1 MFNVK
6 YNGYGTAKDQ
16 DNVLKP
22 EWLSMFPSLR
32 TVDINMCG
40 HGDYKFRLEALLE
53 TMPLISPSI
62 SIVVR
67 GHDSEWMREGLSDEI
82 SAQFVSAGWNPEYE
96 EETDK
101 WGDIDWKLVLKS
113 ISECLC

>member
-1 MFNVK
+1 MRQ
-6 YNGYGTAKDQ
+6 GEHGTAKDQ

-32 TVDINMCG
+32 TVDIDMM
-40 HGDYKFRLEALLE
+40 DYKFRLEALLE

-62 SIVVR
+62 SIVVK
-67 GHDSEWMREGLSDEI
+67 GSGEWMREGLSDEI

-96 EETDK
+96 EEDK
-101 WGDIDWKLVLKS
+101 YGDGFIYWKLVLKS
-113 ISECLC
+113 ISE